1 MTESRNPESL
11 QLIKFFDHY
20 DKHNPY
26 HRAAV
31 QELGE
36 LIPASLLGRKLH
48 WFKTWTQGG
57 KR

>member
-1 MTESRNPESL
+1 MENKDHL

-20 DKHNPY
+20 DKTNPY

-36 LIPASLLGRKLH
+36 LMPASLLQRKVS
-48 WFKTWTQGG
+48 WFQTWMHGG

>member
-1 MTESRNPESL
+1 MADETTL

-20 DKHNPY
+20 DKDNPY

-36 LIPASLLGRKLH
+36 VMPASLLKRKVS
-48 WFKTWTQGG
+48 WFQTWMYGG
-57 KR
+57 KRQG